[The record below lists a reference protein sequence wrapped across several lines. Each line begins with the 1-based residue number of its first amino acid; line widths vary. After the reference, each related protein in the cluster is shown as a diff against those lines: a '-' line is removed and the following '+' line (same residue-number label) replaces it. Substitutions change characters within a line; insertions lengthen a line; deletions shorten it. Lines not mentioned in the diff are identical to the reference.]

1 MADGE
6 SGKAG
11 YLLGSQQNVPPF
23 DEEPDPPGYTP
34 YHYSEQP
41 GPVTVQPGV
50 EQPFGYHS
58 SNTTVVVQ
66 QQQVLTRPQ
75 MSWDWNSGLCGCFE
89 DMTSCC
95 AVFWC
100 MPCYT
105 CYLSN
110 KLGES
115 CCLPLA
121 IGSHS
126 LIPLRTKVRV
136 ENNII

>member
-1 MADGE
+1 M
-6 SGKAG
+6 
-11 YLLGSQQNVPPF
+11 
-23 DEEPDPPGYTP
+23 
-34 YHYSEQP
+34 
-41 GPVTVQPGV
+41 
-50 EQPFGYHS
+50 
-58 SNTTVVVQ
+58 
-66 QQQVLTRPQ
+66 R
-75 MSWDWNSGLCGCFE
+75 DWNSGLCGCFE

-105 CYLSN
+105 CYLAN

-136 ENNII
+136 ENNIIGSICEDCCMVYWCPACVMCQLSREHDYIRLKQQRSL